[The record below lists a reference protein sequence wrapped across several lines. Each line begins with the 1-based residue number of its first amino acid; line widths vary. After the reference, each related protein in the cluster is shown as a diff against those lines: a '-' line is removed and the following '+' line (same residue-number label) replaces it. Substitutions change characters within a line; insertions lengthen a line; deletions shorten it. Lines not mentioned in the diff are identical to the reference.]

1 MEASHIS
8 QVRRDHGSEQPVNP
22 NQQVKGHRQLQG
34 GFSVRC
40 CDVVLS
46 IMTSRCTR
54 CMAKVVDGQGPL
66 TTGCAS
72 ALEHLRRYELAQL
85 TCLNCVRALLG
96 RVHLEQRRTLRQH
109 TDLRVSHTHICILP
123 LTIL

>member
-8 QVRRDHGSEQPVNP
+8 QVRCDHGSEQPVNP
-22 NQQVKGHRQLQG
+22 NKQVKSHGQLQG
-34 GFSVRC
+34 AFSVRC

-46 IMTSRCTR
+46 IRTSRCSR
-54 CMAKVVDGQGPL
+54 CVATVVDGQGPL
-66 TTGCAS
+66 TNGCAS
-72 ALEHLRRYELAQL
+72 ALEHLRKYELAQL
-85 TCLNCVRALLG
+85 ACLHCVRALLG

-109 TDLRVSHTHICILP
+109 TDLWVSHTHICILP